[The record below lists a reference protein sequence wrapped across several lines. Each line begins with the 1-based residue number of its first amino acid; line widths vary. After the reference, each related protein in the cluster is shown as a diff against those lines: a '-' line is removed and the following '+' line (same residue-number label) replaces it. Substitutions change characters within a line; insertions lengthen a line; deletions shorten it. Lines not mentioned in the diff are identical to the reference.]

1 MAHVLLADDE
11 QATRELVR
19 RALEMD
25 GHSVVATA
33 GGSEALELLMAR
45 PDAFDVL
52 VSDVQMPG
60 IDGISLAQQAT
71 AACPRLAVLLMS
83 GFVEQLERAR
93 QIKARKILVVTKPF
107 TLEAVRGLVR
117 DLLV

>member
-11 QATRELVR
+11 QATRDLVR

-33 GGSEALELLMAR
+33 GGSEALELLLAR

-60 IDGISLAQQAT
+60 LDGISLAQQAT
-71 AACPRLAVLLMS
+71 AACPGLGVLLMS
-83 GFVEQLERAR
+83 GFVEQLERGRA
-93 QIKARKILVVTKPF
+93 IKARKILVVTKPF
-107 TLEAVRGLVR
+107 SLETVRGLVR
-117 DLLV
+117 ELLA

>member
-11 QATRELVR
+11 QATRDLVR

-25 GHSVVATA
+25 GHSVVVSA
-33 GGSEALELLMAR
+33 GGSEALELLLAA
-45 PDAFDVL
+45 PEAFDVL

-60 IDGISLAQQAT
+60 IDGISLAQQAI
-71 AACPRLAVLLMS
+71 AARPQLGVLLMS

-107 TLEAVRGLVR
+107 TLETVRGLVR
-117 DLLV
+117 ELLV